1 MTENIPKSWV
11 LMAAVDIIPASGL
24 GKDQIF
30 YDNRRR
36 SYRTLF
42 SAPEGKKKVN

>member
-1 MTENIPKSWV
+1 
-11 LMAAVDIIPASGL
+11 MAAVDIAPASGL

-30 YDNRRR
+30 YGNKR
-36 SYRTLF
+36 SSFRTLF